1 MTIGT
6 NPIIS
11 FPTDDHPSPG
21 QTASHGAGR
30 ASSLPSSSLLYILS
44 SGSLNWNYVHY
55 HRDIRISERAETKAS
70 GFEVCGAQVEEYQC
84 FLSCTSRAAKT
95 CHLQCPTTANLQIQT
110 VQTCRTGEYELA
122 ANAHTTK
129 THSLSISS
137 PLCGWL
143 SHLVPTTVHYKLN
156 FWGKQA
162 ISALAPLHY
171 SEVLDSIPSQ
181 CRRHKHFS
189 KRLNSSSR

>member
-30 ASSLPSSSLLYILS
+30 ASSLPNSSLLS
-44 SGSLNWNYVHY
+44 SGSLNWNYVHTTGTLGSLRELRQRQVVLRRVE
-55 HRDIRISERAETKAS
+55 HRSRSTNAS
-70 GFEVCGAQVEEYQC
+70 FHAPHELPKPATCSAQQQP
-84 FLSCTSRAAKT
+84 
-95 CHLQCPTTANLQIQT
+95 HLQIQT

-129 THSLSISS
+129 TLSLSIPS